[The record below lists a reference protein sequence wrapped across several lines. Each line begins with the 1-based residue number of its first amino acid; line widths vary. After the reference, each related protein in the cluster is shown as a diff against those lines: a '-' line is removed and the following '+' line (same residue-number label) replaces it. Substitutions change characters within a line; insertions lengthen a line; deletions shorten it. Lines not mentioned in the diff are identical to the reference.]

1 MKFSKLLVPA
11 MIAVAATTSAYA
23 NTAASGKIIS
33 GTTFGTNNAFQF
45 YNNSTAGEFI
55 TSLTWNLAPIGGFFD
70 TTNTAPG
77 VSSSGLVQGAAS
89 DNVGAM
95 FPTNAF
101 QNGLSSLT
109 VNFAANSFAAGERF
123 IFGVDTDYFS
133 CLDCTGINGSGFVNA
148 TVSAM
153 FSNGET
159 RYGTYVLTNESGF
172 GSKVDITSVTP
183 PNAVPEPESYALM
196 LAGLGLMGLV
206 ARRRQAKQA

>member
-1 MKFSKLLVPA
+1 

-33 GTTFGTNNAFQF
+33 GTTFSTSNAFQF

-55 TSLTWNLAPIGGFFD
+55 TSLTWNLAPIGGFFG

-77 VSSSGLVQGAAS
+77 TSGSGLVQGAAS
-89 DNVGAM
+89 DNVGAL

-109 VNFAANSFAAGERF
+109 VNFAANSFAAGEKF

-133 CLDCTGINGSGFVNA
+133 CRDCTGINGSGFVNA

-159 RYGTYVLTNESGF
+159 RYGTYVLTTESGF

-183 PNAVPEPESYALM
+183 PTAVPEPESYALM
-196 LAGLGLMGLV
+196 LAGLGLMGAV
-206 ARRRQAKQA
+206 ARRRNQSKAV